1 MNILFIDSTDSL
13 EISIENSFLGKLPSL
28 SEMKKVG
35 FSKKGKNRGLGLS
48 NAQDIITA
56 TKQADLA
63 HYSNLG
69 MFVSTLTIRKSE

>member
-56 TKQADLA
+56 TKQADLV